1 MKELSVFV
9 DESGDFGEYAKH
21 SPYYII
27 TIVMHDQ
34 SVDISE
40 DLFHLENSLSDM
52 GFANHCVH
60 TGPLLRME
68 AEYRNLDIETRQRIM
83 KRIMTFARHIDFKY
97 KCFYIEKRKVDSEI
111 DAVSQLSKQL
121 SRIIKENLEFF
132 IGYDLIKIYYDNG
145 QIEVNKI
152 LASVFTT
159 LLENVEFRKVI
170 PAEYRLFQV
179 ADLICTIKLLE
190 LKQKHRQLTN
200 SELRFFKNER
210 TLTKNYIKPIN
221 QNEL

>member
-27 TIVMHDQ
+27 TIVMHYQ
-34 SVDISE
+34 SLDISE

-68 AEYRNLDIETRQRIM
+68 AEYRNLDIEIRQRIM
-83 KRIMTFARHIDFKY
+83 KRIMTFARHIDFKF
-97 KCFYIEKRKVDSEI
+97 KCSYIEKRKVNSEI
-111 DAVSQLSKQL
+111 DGVSQLSKQL

-132 IGYDLIKIYYDNG
+132 IGYDLIKI
-145 QIEVNKI
+145 
-152 LASVFTT
+152 
-159 LLENVEFRKVI
+159 
-170 PAEYRLFQV
+170 
-179 ADLICTIKLLE
+179 
-190 LKQKHRQLTN
+190 
-200 SELRFFKNER
+200 
-210 TLTKNYIKPIN
+210 
-221 QNEL
+221 